1 MFATTSIA
9 PIAPIYFSSAT
20 TDYVAQFFSQVK
32 TTYYTDYAKCRKV
45 LDAAQTI
52 LTDCRSDIM
61 TEEITDWNGVECDA
75 HYTKAITE
83 YLDAAGLR
91 YSDSHL
97 TTLQRYEEWPIISRM
112 LNSYTHEYCDDNEL
126 DEHEETMLWSLI
138 CAMEDN
144 FSPTFEPRY
153 LKERIADYQSKAFT
167 RDYRADH
174 ANNKDPV
181 STTKRLVAVK
191 QHLNRKRAQNARKT
205 GRKYAFLTP
214 Q

>member
-1 MFATTSIA
+1 MVGS
-9 PIAPIYFSSAT
+9 T

-32 TTYYTDYAKCRKV
+32 ATYYTDYNKCRKV
-45 LDAAQTI
+45 LTAAQTI
-52 LTDCRSDIM
+52 LTDCQSDIN
-61 TEEITDWNGVECDA
+61 TEEITDWDGVARDA
-75 HYTKAITE
+75 HYTKAIAD

-91 YSDSHL
+91 FSEDHV

-112 LNSYTHEYCDDNEL
+112 LNSYTHEYCDDNTL
-126 DEHEETMLWSLI
+126 DEQEEAMLWSLI

-153 LKERIADYQSKAFT
+153 LALRIDDYQSKAFT

-174 ANNKDPV
+174 ADNKDPV
-181 STTKRLVAVK
+181 SVTKRLVAVK
-191 QHLNRKRAQNARKT
+191 QHLRRKRAMTAKQTA
-205 GRKYAFLTP
+205 RKYAFLTP